1 MMPCMKLAG
10 KIGLLISI
18 ILSILAGL
26 NNIYYAWLLPI
37 VTFQTLSYYLLHF
50 KNFKFKK
57 ISRRNN
63 PFTKEFPRHLMNQSF
78 IVLICFGIGLG
89 VNSFFDHEAYTLLL
103 GHITQIFNAMN
114 FEIEAVKQAMIELY
128 NAILQSRFN

>member
-1 MMPCMKLAG
+1 MPHMKLAG
-10 KIGLLISI
+10 KIGLLISFV
-18 ILSILAGL
+18 LSILAGL
-26 NNIYYAWLLPI
+26 NDIHYAWLLPI
-37 VTFQTLSYYLLHF
+37 VTFQMLSYYLLYF

-78 IVLICFGIGLG
+78 IALICFGIGLG

-128 NAILQSRFN
+128 DTILQSRFN